1 MSDFFGGL
9 SGNIRFTDA
18 RINGDGPL
26 PTSLS
31 GPEGINGD
39 ADGRYN
45 FNDSLLSGIAPY
57 AGPKGGR
64 MGSDRNYQQI
74 PHRKQFVVPPVFLP
88 EPDPNLDQT
97 FMMSHGIDMGDIAF
111 ILNVRHKRFMLTPA
125 PYAFVT
131 QEEDDS
137 MPNYNIF
144 CNICTV
150 NYLLA
155 GLHNYLV
162 TQVDRGLRKIDQSHA
177 WGRLLICFDAEKR
190 ANHILKEAEPDKF
203 VVTTFRCQLLLQEI
217 VRQKII
223 PLGICAMSEKQG
235 GQHEVGLK
243 PVQAAASFF
252 TTLTVDG
259 QNRDLVNIWRS
270 IDINAG
276 DFLILRLDFMHEDKN
291 IHTKRPYT
299 LNHYYKETIMKTL
312 VMHAKTRGTLQL
324 VPDVF
329 SSSYQRTQDWY
340 FEALKLH
347 LDNDDILRSALDYR
361 QLGYWHIGQTY
372 TKKLSF
378 SGPRAPTN
386 DNEMMQGQ
394 LLQINFAPVWKG
406 KTEGLDKFEHVTK
419 KNFKFVIPYI
429 LQKFCFGKIDGGVF
443 GGGGSGGGWSGED
456 WSDEGLYGESN
467 VLSDQNRPS
476 NREHLISP
484 QDRVGGGGR
493 DQTKPVNGQKV
504 GDKVRKVPDKGGIDP
519 RPGAPPGVDKDPV
532 KQGKDPVKQGNDP
545 VEPGKGQELGNKG
558 GKGLRQEAPPG
569 VGKGGGGPPK
579 GGGDASS
586 EINIFEGTLSDKE
599 RHDEAFE
606 GVIERKGFKKAKT
619 VTTDAKG
626 SEQKSQFDID
636 LENIYQGFDELKSK
650 QPVQDKPAKAGGGA
664 NAV

>member
-9 SGNIRFTDA
+9 SGIRYTDA

-26 PTSLS
+26 PTTLS

-45 FNDSLLSGIAPY
+45 FNDSLLSGITPY

-88 EPDPNLDQT
+88 EPDAFLDQT

-111 ILNVRHKRFMLTPA
+111 ILNVRHKRFLLTPA
-125 PYAFVT
+125 PYAFVP
-131 QEEDDS
+131 QDEDDS

-155 GLHNYLV
+155 GLHNYLINMA
-162 TQVDRGLRKIDQSHA
+162 DRGHQHIDKGHA
-177 WGRLLICFDAEKR
+177 WGRLLMCFDAEKK
-190 ANHILKEAEPDKF
+190 ANIILKEANPSKF
-203 VVTTFRCQLLLQEI
+203 EVTTLRCHLLLQEI
-217 VRQKII
+217 VRLKII

-270 IDINAG
+270 IDISAG
-276 DFLILRLDFMHEDKN
+276 DFLILRLDFMSEEKN
-291 IHTKRPYT
+291 GPIKRPYT

-312 VMHAKTRGTLQL
+312 VMHENAKGVFQL
-324 VPDVF
+324 LPDVLSF
-329 SSSYQRTQDWY
+329 SYTRQDDLY
-340 FEALKLH
+340 SKALETLVGADVYMKSMI
-347 LDNDDILRSALDYR
+347 NCALDYR
-361 QLGYWHIGQTY
+361 QVGYWHIGQTY

-406 KTEGLDKFEHVTK
+406 KIEGIIDED
-419 KNFKFVIPYI
+419 
-429 LQKFCFGKIDGGVF
+429 KIDLQNYKF
-443 GGGGSGGGWSGED
+443 LLPFSLHNTFFDNDSGGHAHGGHK
-456 WSDEGLYGESN
+456 G
-467 VLSDQNRPS
+467 RPTG
-476 NREHLISP
+476 P
-484 QDRVGGGGR
+484 V
-493 DQTKPVNGQKV
+493 KPV
-504 GDKVRKVPDKGGIDP
+504 
-519 RPGAPPGVDKDPV
+519 GAPVGKPVGAPVGKPVGAPVGKPVGAPVGKPVGEPHGEPVDKSKV
-532 KQGKDPVKQGNDP
+532 KP
-545 VEPGKGQELGNKG
+545 
-558 GKGLRQEAPPG
+558 
-569 VGKGGGGPPK
+569 
-579 GGGDASS
+579 S
-586 EINIFEGTLSDKE
+586 ENEV
-599 RHDEAFE
+599 HDEIFE
-606 GVIERKGFKKAKT
+606 GVIEHQNQQQKHKKTRIQKEAAGPVEPPKT
-619 VTTDAKG
+619 
-626 SEQKSQFDID
+626 QFDID
-636 LENIYQGFDELKSK
+636 LENIYQGFNELKSK
-650 QPVQDKPAKAGGGA
+650 QPVQDKSAKAANGA
-664 NAV
+664 AAV

>member
-1 MSDFFGGL
+1 MVYNTIKHMSDFFGGL
-9 SGNIRFTDA
+9 SGIRYTDA

-45 FNDSLLSGIAPY
+45 FNDSLLSGITPY

-88 EPDPNLDQT
+88 EPDAFLDQT

-111 ILNVRHKRFMLTPA
+111 ILNVRHKRFLLTPA
-125 PYAFVT
+125 PYAFVS

-155 GLHNYLV
+155 GLHNYLIHMAEMGH
-162 TQVDRGLRKIDQSHA
+162 QKVDQGHA
-177 WGRLLICFDAEKR
+177 WGRLLISFDAEKK
-190 ANHILKEAEPDKF
+190 ANYILKEHHHTSHF
-203 VVTTFRCQLLLQEI
+203 GSTTLRCHMLLQEI
-217 VRQKII
+217 VRLKII

-270 IDINAG
+270 IDISAG
-276 DFLILRLDFMHEDKN
+276 DFLILRLDFMPEEKSGP
-291 IHTKRPYT
+291 IKRPYT
-299 LNHYYKETIMKTL
+299 LNHYYKETIMRTL
-312 VMHAKTRGTLQL
+312 VMNEKAKGVFQL
-324 VPDVF
+324 LPDVLSF
-329 SSSYQRTQDWY
+329 SYTRPDDWY
-340 FEALKLH
+340 SEALETAAK
-347 LDNDDILRSALDYR
+347 NDVIMKNIYNCVLDYR
-361 QLGYWHIGQTY
+361 QVGYWHIGQTY

-406 KTEGLDKFEHVTK
+406 KIEGLKCPEKVNEGNYKFLLPWFLQHSFFDTEGKGTSGHSHLPV
-419 KNFKFVIPYI
+419 
-429 LQKFCFGKIDGGVF
+429 KIHF
-443 GGGGSGGGWSGED
+443 GGRGKPGKSPLGSPSPSG
-456 WSDEGLYGESN
+456 S
-467 VLSDQNRPS
+467 PS
-476 NREHLISP
+476 PKGTPSP
-484 QDRVGGGGR
+484 
-493 DQTKPVNGQKV
+493 
-504 GDKVRKVPDKGGIDP
+504 KG
-519 RPGAPPGVDKDPV
+519 PPGPKFKRGP
-532 KQGKDPVKQGNDP
+532 KP
-545 VEPGKGQELGNKG
+545 
-558 GKGLRQEAPPG
+558 PPG
-569 VGKGGGGPPK
+569 PPVDNSK
-579 GGGDASS
+579 VKPS
-586 EINIFEGTLSDKE
+586 EKQVHNEI
-599 RHDEAFE
+599 FE
-606 GVIERKGFKKAKT
+606 GVIEHQNEHQKHKKTKHPPKEVPVQPQVQQQLQPQKT
-619 VTTDAKG
+619 
-626 SEQKSQFDID
+626 QFDID

-650 QPVQDKPAKAGGGA
+650 QPVQEKAAAKAASGA
-664 NAV
+664 AAV